1 MWGKRRDMIVH
12 EVEPFN
18 SEPPR
23 SALAN
28 EVLTPVDTF
37 YTRNHGTVPEL
48 DPADWTLRVDGLV
61 ERPATFS
68 LAGLRQRFAEH
79 SEVAVL
85 QCAGNRRAELL
96 KVADIPGEAP
106 WGPAATANARWSG
119 VRLSDV
125 LRDVGISPAAT
136 HVEFVGADV
145 SPEADPPE
153 AFGGSIPKRKA
164 LAGEVL
170 LAWAMNDEPLPPV
183 HGAPV
188 RVVVPG
194 YIGARSV
201 KWVNRITALDHS
213 SHNFFQARTYRML
226 PPQEDRAAGRLGHGF
241 ELGLIAINSDVLQP
255 DDGARVAPGPV
266 PVTGYAFAGGDR
278 TIVRVDISTD
288 GGRSWWQAD
297 LGEQISQ
304 WSWRHWST
312 TVEVPEGSVEV
323 AVRAWDSSAAVQPE
337 SAAGAWNPKGYAN
350 NSWARVTLHGDP
362 SAPAPDPR

>member
-125 LRDVGISPAAT
+125 LRDVGISPTAT

-201 KWVNRITALDHS
+201 KWVNRITALNHS

-241 ELGLIAINSDVLQP
+241 ELGLIAINSDVLEP

-350 NSWARVTLHGDP
+350 NSWARITLHGDP